1 MIIRKAQICD
11 LEQLLEIYNYE
22 VENGVATFDTDKR
35 TLDEWRDWYN
45 EHNKDNHPLLVAE
58 IDGVCV
64 GYATLSGFSARKAY
78 DATVELSVYV
88 SVNSRK
94 TGVATA
100 LMNSILEFARND
112 KNTHLVVS
120 IITGEN
126 QVSKKIHKSF
136 GFELCGTIREAGYK
150 FGRYLD
156 VDYYRLEV

>member
-1 MIIRKAQICD
+1 MVIRKAQISD
-11 LEQLLEIYNYE
+11 LERLLEIYNYE
-22 VENGVATFDTDKR
+22 AENGVATFDTDKR
-35 TLDEWRDWYN
+35 TPDEWRDWYN

-64 GYATLSGFSARKAY
+64 GYATLSQFSARKAY
-78 DATVELSVYV
+78 SQTVELSVYV
-88 SVNSRK
+88 SVKHRK
-94 TGVATA
+94 KGVATA
-100 LMNSILEFARND
+100 LMNEILDCARND
-112 KNTHLVVS
+112 ENTHSVVS

-126 QVSKKIHKSF
+126 QVSKKIHTDC